1 MSYWA
6 SLIAQMVE
14 SAHSAGDLG
23 SIPGLGRSIGEGNS
37 YQLQSSGLKNSMD
50 RGPWQATQSVGLQRV
65 RHN

>member
-6 SLIAQMVE
+6 SLMAQMVE
-14 SAHSAGDLG
+14 SARNAGDLG

-50 RGPWQATQSVGLQRV
+50 RGPWQATQSVGLHRV
-65 RHN
+65 RHD